1 MATKISSVSY
11 TKVKELVSPS
21 PQLPLSIGFLL
32 KPPFE
37 LRRAAGGLWSVPIK
51 SAAGRL
57 FELRSKRYSPWTVF
71 PPLCVLLNLLK
82 PLNDSEAEVHEI
94 HHVSMSPDLL
104 LRRFYDISIWWTEDG
119 FHGSFLSLVGEECTG
134 LDTDLFY

>member
-1 MATKISSVSY
+1 MTTTCMLTKISSVSC

-57 FELRSKRYSPWTVF
+57 FELRSKRYSPWTAF

-82 PLNDSEAEVHEI
+82 PLNDSDAEVHEI
-94 HHVSMSPDLL
+94 HHVSMSPCLL
-104 LRRFYDISIWWTEDG
+104 TSSCGG
-119 FHGSFLSLVGEECTG
+119 FMMLAFGGPRMGFMA
-134 LDTDLFY
+134 LFFCLW